1 MALTD
6 EQVMS
11 LKYKV
16 ENPFLREW
24 SMKYGVIDC
33 MTKVQSCLK
42 AGFGFM
48 GSKRIDRSFVESLSY
63 NDRCLYNGVVAWSD
77 IKNDRL

>member
-1 MALTD
+1 MALTN

-24 SMKYGVIDC
+24 SMKYGVADC

-48 GSKRIDRSFVESLSY
+48 GSQRIDRSFVESLSS
-63 NDRCLYNGVVAWSD
+63 NDRCIYNGIIAWYN
-77 IKNDRL
+77 K

>member
-1 MALTD
+1 MTLTD
-6 EQVMS
+6 KQAMC

-24 SMKYGVIDC
+24 SLKYGVVDC

-42 AGFGFM
+42 AGFGYM
-48 GSKRIDRSFVESLSY
+48 GRQRIDRSFLESLSY
-63 NDRCLYNGVVAWSD
+63 NDRCLYNGVVAWYN
-77 IKNDRL
+77 K

>member
-1 MALTD
+1 MKLTT

-11 LKYKV
+11 LKYKI
-16 ENPFLREW
+16 ENPFLRKW

-48 GSKRIDRSFVESLSY
+48 GSQRIDRSFVESLSS
-63 NDRCLYNGVVAWSD
+63 NDRSIYNGIIAWYN
-77 IKNDRL
+77 K

>member
-1 MALTD
+1 MALTN

-24 SMKYGVIDC
+24 SMKYGVTDC

-48 GSKRIDRSFVESLSY
+48 GSQRIDRSFVESLSS
-63 NDRCLYNGVVAWSD
+63 NDRCIYNGIIAWCN
-77 IKNDRL
+77 K